1 MRYHPIRA
9 AISFATLLTVAT
21 SPSALAQTP
30 HHTRNVVL
38 IVSDGLRWQEIFEGA
53 DSQLMNRKFG
63 HVEDTAA
70 LRREFSRDDASSARA
85 ALFPFIWNVV
95 AKQGEIFG
103 NRTMQSEA
111 DVTNGFKFSYPGY
124 NEMISGHPDPRID
137 SNNAGPNPNRT
148 VFEWL
153 DTRPGFAGR
162 VAVFGTWNE
171 FPDIFNRGRSHLPIW
186 AAFDAPPTATPPTAR
201 DSLLVNLYSTTTRLW
216 SDLAYDSFMQAEVR
230 EYVARSHPRVMF
242 VGYGETDEWAH
253 MGRYDMV
260 LKSAHQFDQFVRD
273 LWNTMQRMPQYHDST
288 TFIITADHGRGSGLT
303 AWTDHGAD
311 VAGAEAIWIAVIGP
325 DTPARGDRMHISRV
339 TQSQIAA
346 TIASL
351 LGENYSA
358 AVPAAAPP
366 LPVR

>member
-38 IVSDGLRWQEIFEGA
+38 VVSDGLRWQEIFEGA

-124 NEMISGHPDPRID
+124 NEILTGAPDPRID
-137 SNNAGPNPNRT
+137 SNEFGPNPNVS
-148 VFEWL
+148 VFEWMNGQA
-153 DTRPGFAGR
+153 GFEGR
-162 VAVFGTWNE
+162 VGVVAGWTAF
-171 FPDIFNRGRSHLPIW
+171 DRIFNRPRSHLDMRIGWETPWNVDLALTHRYIS
-186 AAFDAPPTATPPTAR
+186 AVTQEDAPLNR
-201 DSLLVNLYSTTTRLW
+201 
-216 SDLAYDSFMQAEVR
+216 
-230 EYVARSHPRVMF
+230 
-242 VGYGETDEWAH
+242 
-253 MGRYDMV
+253 
-260 LKSAHQFDQFVRD
+260 
-273 LWNTMQRMPQYHDST
+273 
-288 TFIITADHGRGSGLT
+288 I
-303 AWTDHGAD
+303 
-311 VAGAEAIWIAVIGP
+311 
-325 DTPARGDRMHISRV
+325 DRH
-339 TQSQIAA
+339 
-346 TIASL
+346 L
-351 LGENYSA
+351 PHENYFDLFGSWTVTDQA
-358 AVPAAAPP
+358 S
-366 LPVR
+366 VRLGINNILDNDPSINSSVGTTGNGNTYPQVYDALGRFIFAGVTVKL

>member
-1 MRYHPIRA
+1 MTYDRIRSTMQL
-9 AISFATLLTVAT
+9 AILALLATAHVA
-21 SPSALAQTP
+21 SAQSSRN
-30 HHTRNVVL
+30 TRNVVL
-38 IVSDGLRWQEIFEGA
+38 IVSDGLRWQEIFQGA
-53 DSQLMNRKFG
+53 DSTLMNRKFG

-70 LRREFSRDDASSARA
+70 LRREFTRDDASAARA
-85 ALFPFIWNVV
+85 ALLPFIWNVV
-95 AKQGEIFG
+95 AKRGEIFG
-103 NRTMQSEA
+103 NRTLQSDA

-124 NEMISGHPDPRID
+124 NEMITGHPDPRIN
-137 SNNAGPNPNRT
+137 SNSAGPNPNLT

-153 DTRPGFAGR
+153 ATRPGLAGR
-162 VAVFGTWNE
+162 VAVFGTWDE
-171 FPDIFNRGRSHLPIW
+171 FADIFNRGRSHLPIW
-186 AAFDAPPTATPPTAR
+186 AAFDPPPAATPPTAG
-201 DSLLVNLYSTTTRLW
+201 DSLLTSLYATTTRLW
-216 SDLAYDSFMQAEVR
+216 GDLAYDSFMQAEVR
-230 EYVARSHPRVMF
+230 AYVARSRPRVMF

-260 LKSAHQFDQFVRD
+260 LKSAHQFDQFVAD
-273 LWNTMQRMPQYHDST
+273 LWNGMQQIPQYRDST

-325 DTPARGDRMHISRV
+325 DTPARGERAHVARV

-351 LGENYSA
+351 LGENYAA
-358 AVPAAAPP
+358 AVPAAASP